1 MPYHILTF
9 LSIFILT
16 EKIMNKLLIISLL
29 NIISFSILAQDNTE
43 KRGFAYNHNFDF
55 ALSAGN
61 GFSFAPSWSH
71 FHKIGKKGKFQIG
84 YGARLTSL
92 FGSNV
97 EHITAPARL
106 TTGSTGLGV
115 IAQETIE
122 GNLDTLTINTMQV
135 NSLNLTINL
144 QFAFSEKIEIG
155 FNIDALGFSFGGEQ
169 KGTFAARSQVR
180 TSSQE
185 TAKPTT
191 ANVLLTSDNDIGSL
205 NSELYLRY
213 WLSPKWA
220 IRGGLTFA
228 FSEYTT
234 SRKLTFD
241 NDRFRAKILMPMIA
255 VTFSPNR

>member
-1 MPYHILTF
+1 MNKILVFSFLFSFSYFLTF
-9 LSIFILT
+9 AQETT
-16 EKIMNKLLIISLL
+16 ESKKGFKYN
-29 NIISFSILAQDNTE
+29 NNYDLAI
-43 KRGFAYNHNFDF
+43 
-55 ALSAGN
+55 SAGN
-61 GFSFAPSWSH
+61 GFSLAPSWSH

-84 YGARLTSL
+84 YGVRLTSL

-115 IAQETIE
+115 IAQETITA
-122 GNLDTLTINTMQV
+122 NLDTLTLNSMQV
-135 NSLNLTINL
+135 NSLNITINL
-144 QFAFSEKIEIG
+144 QYAFSEKIEIG

-169 KGTFAARSQVR
+169 KGTFTARSLGR
-180 TSSQE
+180 APSQE

-234 SRKLTFD
+234 SRKLVLD
-241 NDRFRAKILMPMIA
+241 NDRFRAKILMPMIGI
-255 VTFSPNR
+255 TFSLYR